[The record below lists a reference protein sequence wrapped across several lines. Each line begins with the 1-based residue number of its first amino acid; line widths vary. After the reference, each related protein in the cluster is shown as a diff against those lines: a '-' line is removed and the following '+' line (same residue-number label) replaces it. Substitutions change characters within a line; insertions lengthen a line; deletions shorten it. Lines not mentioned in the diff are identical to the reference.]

1 MFRKDDKKEPL
12 IESFLNIIKEMKVP
26 GNSEKHPVY
35 IAAPQND
42 DLTDANLIKNI
53 LLEKGMRAFSEEDLG
68 NYVEFQFGAC
78 QERLNQN
85 ESIFEKT
92 N

>member
-1 MFRKDDKKEPL
+1 MFRKDDKKKPM
-12 IESFLNIIKEMKVP
+12 IESFLNIIKEIKIS

-42 DLTDANLIKNI
+42 DFTNANLIKNF

-78 QERLNQN
+78 QERL
-85 ESIFEKT
+85 K
-92 N
+92 